1 MFFKKIVLKN
11 FLNFTGKH
19 MYRCLFFN
27 NVTVFQPASLLKRNS
42 GIDVLGHLQTAAS
55 ELGTCKIT
63 STTWSQTKQK
73 MNSE

>member
-1 MFFKKIVLKN
+1 
-11 FLNFTGKH
+11 

-27 NVTVFQPASLLKRNS
+27 NVTALQPASLLKRNS
-42 GIDVLGHLQTAAS
+42 GTDVLGHLQTSAS

-63 STTWSQTKQK
+63 FTTWSQTKQK